1 MSNNSGFSLELVEK
15 YELLGE
21 KRFRFRIKG
30 TSLYI
35 NVSAENEDEAL
46 KKAMQMVKELELD
59 KLVTEIFKK

>member
-1 MSNNSGFSLELVEK
+1 MENSRGFVLELVEK

-21 KRFRFRIKG
+21 RRFRFRIKG
-30 TSLYI
+30 TNLYI

-59 KLVTEIFKK
+59 KLVAEIFKK